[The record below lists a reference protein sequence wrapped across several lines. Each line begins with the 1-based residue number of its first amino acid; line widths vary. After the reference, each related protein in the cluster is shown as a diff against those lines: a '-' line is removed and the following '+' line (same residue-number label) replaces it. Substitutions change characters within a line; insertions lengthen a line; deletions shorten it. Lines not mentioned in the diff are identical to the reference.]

1 MPLRCGSFL
10 DYRLSGAATNAAQS
24 ANDRKSKEGP
34 NCQGRAMSLLTPK
47 RDNMAGFRQDIL
59 VHADEVIE

>member
-1 MPLRCGSFL
+1 
-10 DYRLSGAATNAAQS
+10 
-24 ANDRKSKEGP
+24 
-34 NCQGRAMSLLTPK
+34 MSLLTPK